1 MGAMQELRSR
11 SGTPIV
17 VAERAL
23 LDTGFIVALV
33 NAADP
38 DHDRCVSV
46 WKELRAGLLSV
57 EGVIVESAHMLRRVR
72 TGPAAAVRLVQDAG
86 TRMLPMTL
94 ERSERALA
102 LMDRYRDVP
111 MDWVDACLVVL
122 AEEERVADVLTLER
136 RGFSAYRIRGR
147 QRFQIRP

>member
-1 MGAMQELRSR
+1 MTQERRSR

-23 LDTGFIVALV
+23 LDTGFVVALV

-38 DHDRCVSV
+38 DHDRCVAV

-57 EGVIVESAHMLRRVR
+57 EGVIVESAHMLRHVR
-72 TGPAAAVRLVQDAG
+72 SGATAAVRLIHDAG
-86 TRMLPMTL
+86 TRLVPMTP

-102 LMDRYRDVP
+102 LMAKYQDVP

-122 AEEERVADVLTLER
+122 AEEERVADVLTLDR
-136 RGFSAYRIRGR
+136 RGFSVYRIRGR
-147 QRFQIRP
+147 QRFHVRP